1 MKKMRSA
8 NDQYSNK
15 YEKSDDMDEPSKTD
29 TSIQNIQIVQF
40 QFKKLNI

>member
-8 NDQYSNK
+8 NGQYSK
-15 YEKSDDMDEPSKTD
+15 YEKPDDMDEPSKTD

-40 QFKKLNI
+40 QFKKLII

>member
-15 YEKSDDMDEPSKTD
+15 FEKLGDMDEPSKTD
-29 TSIQNIQIVQF
+29 TPMQKIHIVQF
-40 QFKKLNI
+40 PIF